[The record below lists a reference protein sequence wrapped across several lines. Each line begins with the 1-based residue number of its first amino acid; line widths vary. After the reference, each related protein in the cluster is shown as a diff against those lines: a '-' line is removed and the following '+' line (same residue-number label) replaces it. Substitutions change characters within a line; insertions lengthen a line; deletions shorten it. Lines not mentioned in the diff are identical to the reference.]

1 MSLLVDRPA
10 VTRASEQGR
19 PPATRLLKWIFVYL
33 LGQAIFFY
41 VLRKLDRRFFWLDD
55 QQVQFLPT
63 YHWFGRNLL
72 DGRPPLMSPELGN
85 AGNFVAD
92 AQYGVY
98 DPGHWL
104 LSALVSRAENLN
116 DAAWIMSGSC
126 VVVLGLGVIVLLSHY
141 RCPPLL
147 SVAAALGLANTGFFL
162 WFGSSYWP
170 LMLSTA
176 WLPWF
181 WYGLATPHR
190 RGVVIVG
197 LSAYLLVGAGY
208 PYNLIF
214 AAATVLAQAGE
225 RWLRNGFRAVVA
237 REALARAAA
246 GVAGVIAGLPTLLSL
261 AQMIPFTTRTFPAG
275 PLGNPGGYTPS
286 LLDALVGG
294 STLTPLVTSYYFGNL
309 LLAPVAA
316 TAVFAVPALVL
327 VRWRAV
333 WRRPGVL
340 TALALLA
347 LAAVATQTPTYVGP
361 LRYPWRYLALI
372 GLYMPLLV
380 ALGLTYGAAFT
391 RKRLIAAAVILAGQ
405 AGLAVL
411 RVPALVSWH
420 LVALLVASLAVAG
433 LVAATSATRR
443 SLVVAGM
450 AALLTTSVA
459 APLVGE
465 RSAVSSQARLD
476 IAAGAP
482 VTGRPSRSLVTR
494 PEWGE
499 TVADFRKQSVAIGD
513 HMTVLAWGGD
523 LTVPAS
529 GWGNGVLLGNANLL
543 ADLQPGFSY
552 AASAQSGWAVRG
564 CQDHVGQ
571 HLDLPGCVQGLLA
584 PVPGLD
590 DVPWVDAM
598 SSDEVLLSQ
607 GTPLPITAYFD
618 QRWRAAGSMGAFRR
632 YVRETATVGRVT
644 GTAGQVTRLEQ
655 RKGDAR
661 LAFGGRPFDSY
672 RVATGAGGGEL
683 VMRIPYWPGLR
694 ASVDGRAVSVTDV
707 DRTLTVVRLPADL
720 DQATLQ
726 LEFRPVGEVL
736 LWPSMALGVVGVLL
750 ATAAARP
757 FRRRERSGAVPV
769 PGSPATA
776 PSAPVECSGRP
787 EARPEM
793 SGPGY

>member
-1 MSLLVDRPA
+1 MSLLVDRPP
-10 VTRASEQGR
+10 VTLRSEHGR
-19 PPATRLLKWIFVYL
+19 PPATRLRNWIFVYL
-33 LGQAIFFY
+33 LGQSIFFY
-41 VLRKLDRRFFWLDD
+41 ALRKLDRRFFWLDD

-126 VVVLGLGVIVLLSHY
+126 VVVLGVGVITLLSHY
-141 RCPPLL
+141 RCPPVL

-190 RGVVIVG
+190 RGVLIVG
-197 LSAYLLVGAGY
+197 LSAYLLIGAGY

-225 RWLRNGFRAVVA
+225 RWLRGGFRAVMA

-246 GVAGVIAGLPTLLSL
+246 GIAGVIAGLPTLLSL
-261 AQMIPFTTRTFPAG
+261 AQMVPFTTRTFPVG
-275 PLGNPGGYTPS
+275 PLGNPGGFIPS
-286 LLDALVGG
+286 LVDVLVGG
-294 STLTPLVTSYYFGNL
+294 STLTPLVTTTFFGNL

-333 WRRPGVL
+333 WRHPGVL

-347 LAAVATQTPTYVGP
+347 LAVVATQTPTYVGP
-361 LRYPWRYLALI
+361 LRYPWRYLALV

-380 ALGLTYGAAFT
+380 VLGLTYGAAFT
-391 RKRLIAAAVILAGQ
+391 KKRLVAAAVILAGQ

-411 RVPALVSWH
+411 RAPALVWWH

-433 LVAATSATRR
+433 LVAAASATRR

-450 AALLTTSVA
+450 VTLLATAVG

-465 RSAVSSQARLD
+465 RSAVSSQAKVD
-476 IAAGAP
+476 VASGAP

-499 TVADFRKQSVAIGD
+499 TVADFRQQSVAVGKD
-513 HMTVLAWGGD
+513 LTVLAWGGD
-523 LTVPAS
+523 LSTPAS
-529 GWGNGVLLGNANLL
+529 GWGNGVLTGNANLL
-543 ADLQPGFSY
+543 SDLLPGFSY
-552 AASAQSGWAVRG
+552 AASAQAGWAIRG

-571 HLDLPGCVQGLLA
+571 HLAVPGCIEGLLA
-584 PVPGLD
+584 PVPGLN
-590 DVPWVDAM
+590 DVSWIEAM

-607 GTPLPITAYFD
+607 STPPEIIVYFE
-618 QRWRAAGSMGAFRR
+618 QRWRAAGSIRTYLR
-632 YVRETATVGRVT
+632 YVRKTATPGRVT
-644 GTAGQVTRLEQ
+644 GTAGQVTQVEQ
-655 RKGDAR
+655 RKGDAQ
-661 LAFGGRPFDSY
+661 LAYGGRPFDSY
-672 RVATGAGGGEL
+672 RVTTEAGGGEL
-683 VMRIPYWPGLR
+683 VLRIPYWPGLR
-694 ASVDGRAVSVTDV
+694 ASVDGRPVSVTDI
-707 DRTLTVVRLPADL
+707 DRTLTAIRLPADL
-720 DQATLQ
+720 DQANLQ

-736 LWPSMALGVVGVLL
+736 LWPSMALGAVGVLL

-757 FRRRERSGAVPV
+757 FRRRDDQRRDGASDAVHPL
-769 PGSPATA
+769 PTS
-776 PSAPVECSGRP
+776 SARHAP
-787 EARPEM
+787 EARPESPDRA
-793 SGPGY
+793 SG